1 METYKKYFLKNRKK
15 ENSLY
20 FIGIII
26 LGIFSGIPYSVT
38 IMSRGVSVNYLY
50 FIFFIIFLFKEKF
63 FFKKN
68 LIILITL
75 SYFIFIFSLNF
86 INLKIDFILFRKISS
101 FIVFIAP
108 FFFLFLLLR
117 KKQLK
122 VSSMQ

>member
-1 METYKKYFLKNRKK
+1 METFKKYFLKNRKK

-108 FFFLFLLLR
+108 FFFFIFIFN
-117 KKQLK
+117 KKTI
-122 VSSMQ
+122 